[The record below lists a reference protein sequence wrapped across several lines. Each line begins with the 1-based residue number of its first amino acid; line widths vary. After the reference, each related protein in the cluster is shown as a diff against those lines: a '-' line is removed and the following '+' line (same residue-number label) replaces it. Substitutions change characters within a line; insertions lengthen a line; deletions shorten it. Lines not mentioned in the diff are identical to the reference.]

1 MTSAPRPSLAAPEA
15 EMLPERPPPR
25 VISWTAGLLITMF
38 VVAALGAFLVHVPE
52 TVRCQFV
59 LVPENG
65 ADPIQSP
72 VVAVVHSLKAAE
84 GQEVQQGAE
93 LFVLRSDQIRGWQ
106 TQLQILQEDLA
117 SFQKRE
123 TRSEEYYKAQI
134 AIKEEEL
141 KQVEREVGFREKHLS
156 TIRDF
161 LARNEKLAAEKLVS
175 EVEILHHQLDVAES
189 EKDLNVAQ
197 RTVQQV
203 SLQRQQLQSERSR
216 QRSEE
221 ESEIE
226 KVKVRIAA
234 LQRQVENCSGDL
246 MFIRAPY
253 HGMVISLSHR
263 NVGGV
268 VHNGDEL
275 CQVARIE
282 GEARARL
289 LVREQGL
296 PRLAP
301 GQKVRLFFEAFP
313 YQRYGTATGNLE
325 WISSAA
331 VSSSE
336 GSTFIARAV
345 LDQKNF
351 SSPGHVHPLRVGM
364 KGEARI
370 VVGRRTLIEYAF
382 EPIRQL
388 REQIQH

>member
-1 MTSAPRPSLAAPEA
+1 VRDMLADEVRLELVNKSSLDGRREVSRYFTNYSKIDDWR
-15 EMLPERPPPR
+15 L
-25 VISWTAGLLITMF
+25 
-38 VVAALGAFLVHVPE
+38 ALGFVDRRPAVI
-52 TVRCQFV
+52 VRDPADPSGKPAYFV
-59 LVPENG
+59 LLG
-65 ADPIQSP
+65 WTGDS
-72 VVAVVHSLKAAE
+72 VA
-84 GQEVQQGAE
+84 
-93 LFVLRSDQIRGWQ
+93 
-106 TQLQILQEDLA
+106 
-117 SFQKRE
+117 
-123 TRSEEYYKAQI
+123 
-134 AIKEEEL
+134 
-141 KQVEREVGFREKHLS
+141 

-203 SLQRQQLQSERSR
+203 TLQHQQLESERSR
-216 QRSEE
+216 QRTEE
-221 ESEIE
+221 ESELE
-226 KVKVRIAA
+226 KVKVRIEA
-234 LQRQVENCSGDL
+234 LHRQAENCSGDL
-246 MFIRAPY
+246 MSIRAPY

-263 NVGGV
+263 NAGGV

-275 CQVARIE
+275 CQLARME
-282 GEARARL
+282 GDARARL

-331 VSSSE
+331 VSSSD

-345 LDQKNF
+345 LDQNSF
-351 SSPGHVHPLRVGM
+351 SSHGHGHPLRVGM

-370 VVGRRTLIEYAF
+370 VVGSRTLIEYAF

-388 REQIQH
+388 REQTQH

>member
-1 MTSAPRPSLAAPEA
+1 M
-15 EMLPERPPPR
+15 
-25 VISWTAGLLITMF
+25 AGLIIALF
-38 VVAALGAFLVHVPE
+38 VVAALGASLVHIPE

-72 VVAVVHSLKAAE
+72 LMAVLQSVKATE

-93 LFVLRSDQIRGWQ
+93 LFVLRSDEIRGWQ
-106 TQLQILQEDLA
+106 TQLQILREDLA
-117 SFQKRE
+117 ASQKRAV
-123 TRSEEYYKAQI
+123 RSEEYYQAQI

-141 KQVEREVGFREKHLS
+141 KQVEREVGFREKHLA

-175 EVEILHHQLDVAES
+175 QVEILHHQLDVAES
-189 EKDLNVAQ
+189 EKDLNVVQ

-203 SLQRQQLQSERSR
+203 SLQHKQLESERAR
-216 QRSEE
+216 QRTEE
-221 ESEIE
+221 ESELE
-226 KVKVRIAA
+226 KVKVRIGA

-246 MFIRAPY
+246 MSIRAPY

-263 NVGGV
+263 NSGGV

-275 CQVARIE
+275 CQLARIE

-289 LVREQGL
+289 LIREQAL
-296 PRLAP
+296 SRLIP
-301 GQKVRLFFEAFP
+301 GQKLRLFFEAFP
-313 YQRYGTATGNLE
+313 YQRYGTVSGKLE

-331 VSSSE
+331 VNSSD
-336 GSTFIARAV
+336 GSTFIARGA
-345 LDQKNF
+345 LDQNRF
-351 SSPGHVHPLRVGM
+351 SSRGHDHPLRVGM

-370 VVGRRTLIEYAF
+370 MVGSRTLIEYAF

-388 REQIQH
+388 REQMQH